1 VDRVGERGAV
11 RVGKI
16 LGELGRVEGLDIS
29 LLGATAEFGIPQP
42 EVGTGLG
49 VRGGGGN
56 KLPLLAVKVV
66 EKRVW
71 FALKGG
77 GTGVVKRG
85 ATKVEEARGEGLT
98 G

>member
-1 VDRVGERGAV
+1 M
-11 RVGKI
+11 
-16 LGELGRVEGLDIS
+16 LGEFDRVEGLGIS
-29 LLGATAEFGIPQP
+29 FLGATGATAELGIPQP

-49 VRGGGGN
+49 ARGGGGN

-85 ATKVEEARGEGLT
+85 ATKVEEARGGGLT
-98 G
+98 GLKLRL

>member
-1 VDRVGERGAV
+1 MP
-11 RVGKI
+11 
-16 LGELGRVEGLDIS
+16 GELGRVEGLGIS

-77 GTGVVKRG
+77 GTGVVKG
-85 ATKVEEARGEGLT
+85 ELATKVEVARGAGLT